1 MRLFTR
7 ERIETG
13 CTIEIAHTNESLHAH
28 VALDNAAELGPGDRV
43 LVHGDPVQVPFGRE
57 ISLRRSATV
66 FRAGLIEQAWVRLC
80 ASFELC
86 ELYEVTFS
94 SGRVS

>member
-1 MRLFTR
+1 MRLFSR
-7 ERIETG
+7 QRIETG

-28 VALDNAAELGPGDRV
+28 VALDDAADIGPGDRV
-43 LVHGDPVQVPFGRE
+43 LVHGAAVQVPFGQE
-57 ISLRRSATV
+57 ISLRRPATV
-66 FRAGLIEQAWVRLC
+66 FKAGLIERAWVRFC

-94 SGRVS
+94 PGRIP